1 MMAEEKRE
9 DTMEKLDLLVAVAK
23 DQFEEIVSLKEKG
36 DEGDVHYMISYGL
49 AKGWLSQYHHLM
61 AKKKEKKDG

>member
-9 DTMEKLDLLVAVAK
+9 DKMEKLELLVAVAK
-23 DQFEEIVSLKEKG
+23 DQFDEIVGLKEKG
-36 DEGDVHYMISYGL
+36 DEGDVHYMVSYGL

-61 AKKKEKKDG
+61 DKKKEK